1 MTLILTE
8 SPGTARRLAAFFA
21 AGRTCGHLEG
31 EPHTGVQPPPICMA
45 TLGYVLV
52 PPESLNPLA
61 LYWNGDTLLSADCP
75 AGCKPPAGCDT
86 SADAL
91 LEEKL
96 VRHPDILRRILD
108 AASKADHIV
117 LATDPD
123 EEGEVIAQDL
133 AMILREAGLG
143 DLQASRLRLYG
154 LDSASIRDACDAAES
169 VHLSAMAT
177 DWTPALPGHTRRIVD
192 RWIAGSLGTQEQPV
206 GRVIA
211 GFLEAAQRDERYV
224 APTLASGTPAHLG
237 DLLLA
242 DELMDVPVQ
251 GITNAMQGLYEA
263 GKVSYPRTDSH
274 DLVARHQHSHT
285 ALHLL
290 GTSSQK
296 AEIRD
301 MAYMEPPG
309 MPLETRI
316 LCTVARREMAAE
328 GESVFPAKARQS
340 ADPMRHAQNLR
351 ERAVLRIL
359 LAHGLGRP
367 STWSGF
373 AAKHAHWVTET
384 GILTGPGRRAA
395 SWQPKALGLPF
406 QKDFRAFLE
415 SLPAAS
421 LPGTG
426 GTAGRYAMNT
436 LKLLDDETVT
446 LKMKESLEAK
456 PSGWSPHDWRK
467 FAPGTGE
474 VDVGH
479 GCHDNDA
486 GMLS

>member
-1 MTLILTE
+1 MLALTE
-8 SPGTARRLAAFFA
+8 SPGTARRLQEFCRSQPGLRSSNGCQNIASTAF
-21 AGRTCGHLEG
+21 GDDL
-31 EPHTGVQPPPICMA
+31 VCMA

-61 LYWNGDTLLSADCP
+61 LYADEDTHP
-75 AGCKPPAGCDT
+75 GT
-86 SADAL
+86 AL
-91 LEEKL
+91 LEERL
-96 VRHPDILRRILD
+96 VRHPDVLRRILD
-108 AASKADHIV
+108 AARQTDHII

-133 AMILREAGLG
+133 SMIFTEVGLG
-143 DLQASRLRLYG
+143 DVPATRLCLYG
-154 LDSASIRDACDAAES
+154 LDGASIRGAFAAAES
-169 VHLSAMAT
+169 VHLSTMAT
-177 DWTPALPGHTRRIVD
+177 DWPPALPGHTRRIVD

-224 APTLASGTPAHLG
+224 APTFASGTPAHLG

-251 GITNAMQGLYEA
+251 GITGALQSLYEA
-263 GKVSYPRTDSH
+263 GRVSYPRTDSH
-274 DLVARHQHSHT
+274 NLVARHQHSHT

-309 MPLETRI
+309 MPLESRI
-316 LCTVARREMAAE
+316 LCAVARREMAAE
-328 GESVFPAKARQS
+328 GEDVFPAKPVQS
-340 ADPMRHAQNLR
+340 ADPMRHTQNLR
-351 ERAVLRIL
+351 ERAVLRVL

-373 AAKHAHWVTET
+373 ATKHAHWVTET
-384 GILTGPGRRAA
+384 GILTDPGRRAA
-395 SWQPKALGLPF
+395 SWQPKAPGGVQTLGLSF
-406 QKDFRAFLE
+406 QKGFRAFLE
-415 SLPAAS
+415 S

-426 GTAGRYAMNT
+426 GTAGRYAMDA
-436 LKLLDDETVT
+436 LKLLDDETIT
-446 LKMKESLEAK
+446 LKMMDSLEAK

-474 VDVGH
+474 VDVGRER
-479 GCHDNDA
+479 HDNETD
-486 GMLS
+486 MLS

>member
-8 SPGTARRLAAFFA
+8 SPGTARRLATFFA
-21 AGRTCGHLEG
+21 AGEACGHPEG
-31 EPHTGVQPPPICMA
+31 EPHTGVQLPPVCMA

-61 LYWNGDTLLSADCP
+61 LYADEDTHP
-75 AGCKPPAGCDT
+75 GT
-86 SADAL
+86 AL
-91 LEEKL
+91 LEERL
-96 VRHPDILRRILD
+96 VRHPDVLRRILD
-108 AASKADHIV
+108 AARQTDHII

-133 AMILREAGLG
+133 SMIFTEVGLG
-143 DLQASRLRLYG
+143 DVPATRLCLYG
-154 LDSASIRDACDAAES
+154 LDGASIRDAFAAAES

-177 DWTPALPGHTRRIVD
+177 DWPPALPGHARRIVD

-211 GFLEAAQRDERYV
+211 GFLEAAQRDDRYV
-224 APTLASGTPAHLG
+224 APTLASGIPAHLG

-251 GITNAMQGLYEA
+251 GITGALQSLYEA
-263 GKVSYPRTDSH
+263 GRVSYPRTDSH

-290 GTSSQK
+290 GKSSQK

-309 MPLETRI
+309 MPLESRI
-316 LCTVARREMAAE
+316 LCAVARREMAAE
-328 GESVFPAKARQS
+328 GEGVFPAKSVQS
-340 ADPMRHAQNLR
+340 ADPMRHTQNLR
-351 ERAVLRIL
+351 ERAVLRVL

-373 AAKHAHWVTET
+373 ATKHAHWVTET

-395 SWQPKALGLPF
+395 SWQPKAPGGVQTLGLPF
-406 QKDFRAFLE
+406 QKGFRAFLE

-421 LPGTG
+421 LPETG
-426 GTAGRYAMNT
+426 GMAGHYAMDA
-436 LKLLDDETVT
+436 LKLLDDAEIAQ
-446 LKMKESLEAK
+446 KMMESLEAK
-456 PSGWSPHDWRK
+456 PSGWSPQGWRK
-467 FAPGTGE
+467 E
-474 VDVGH
+474 VDFGRER
-479 GCHDNDA
+479 HDNEA
-486 GMLS
+486 NMLQ

>member
-1 MTLILTE
+1 MGYANLQKAIHMLVLTE
-8 SPGTARRLAAFFA
+8 SPGTARRLQEFCRSPQGLRSSNGCPNLASTAFGDA
-21 AGRTCGHLEG
+21 L
-31 EPHTGVQPPPICMA
+31 VCMA

-61 LYWNGDTLLSADCP
+61 LYWNGDTLLC
-75 AGCKPPAGCDT
+75 
-86 SADAL
+86 ADAL
-91 LEEKL
+91 LEERL
-96 VRHPDILRRILD
+96 VRHPDVLQRILD

-177 DWTPALPGHTRRIVD
+177 DWPPALPGHTRRMVD

-224 APTLASGTPAHLG
+224 APTLASGIPAHLG

-251 GITNAMQGLYEA
+251 GITNALQGLYEA
-263 GKVSYPRTDSH
+263 GRVSYPRTDSH

-290 GTSSQK
+290 GTSGQK
-296 AEIRD
+296 AEIHD

-328 GESVFPAKARQS
+328 GESVFPAKAVQS

-373 AAKHAHWVTET
+373 AAKHARWVTEA

-415 SLPAAS
+415 SLP
-421 LPGTG
+421 GTD
-426 GTAGRYAMNT
+426 GTAGRYAMDA
-436 LKLLDDETVT
+436 LKLLDDEAIT
-446 LKMKESLEAK
+446 LKMMDSLDAK
-456 PSGWSPHDWRK
+456 PSGWSPQDWRK
-467 FAPGTGE
+467 E

-479 GCHDNDA
+479 AHHDNEAD
-486 GMLS
+486 MLQ

>member
-8 SPGTARRLAAFFA
+8 SPGTARRLQDLLQ
-21 AGRTCGHLEG
+21 R
-31 EPHTGVQPPPICMA
+31 PGVSQNLAHDKDMVCMA

-61 LYWNGDTLLSADCP
+61 LYADEDTHP
-75 AGCKPPAGCDT
+75 GT
-86 SADAL
+86 AL
-91 LEEKL
+91 LEERL
-96 VRHPDILRRILD
+96 VRHPDVLRRILD
-108 AASKADHIV
+108 AARQTDHII

-133 AMILREAGLG
+133 SMIFTEVGLG
-143 DLQASRLRLYG
+143 DVPATRLCLYG
-154 LDSASIRDACDAAES
+154 LDGASIRDAFAAAES

-177 DWTPALPGHTRRIVD
+177 DWPPALPGHTRRMVD

-211 GFLEAAQRDERYV
+211 GFLEAAQRDDRYV

-251 GITNAMQGLYEA
+251 GITGALQSLYEA
-263 GKVSYPRTDSH
+263 GRVSYPRTDSH
-274 DLVARHQHSHT
+274 NLVARHQHSHT

-309 MPLETRI
+309 MPLESRI
-316 LCTVARREMAAE
+316 LCAVARREMAAE
-328 GESVFPAKARQS
+328 GEGVFPSKSVQS
-340 ADPMRHAQNLR
+340 ADPMRHTQNLR
-351 ERAVLRIL
+351 ERAVLRVL

-373 AAKHAHWVTET
+373 ATKHAHWVTET

-395 SWQPKALGLPF
+395 SWQPKAPGGVQTLGLPF
-406 QKDFRAFLE
+406 QKGFRAFLE

-421 LPGTG
+421 LPAASLLAASLPETG
-426 GTAGRYAMNT
+426 GMAGHYAMDA
-436 LKLLDDETVT
+436 LKLLDDADIAQ
-446 LKMKESLEAK
+446 KMRDSLEAK
-456 PSGWSPHDWRK
+456 PSGWSPQNWRE
-467 FAPGTGE
+467 E
-474 VDVGH
+474 VDVGYER
-479 GCHDNDA
+479 HDNDA
-486 GMLS
+486 DMWN